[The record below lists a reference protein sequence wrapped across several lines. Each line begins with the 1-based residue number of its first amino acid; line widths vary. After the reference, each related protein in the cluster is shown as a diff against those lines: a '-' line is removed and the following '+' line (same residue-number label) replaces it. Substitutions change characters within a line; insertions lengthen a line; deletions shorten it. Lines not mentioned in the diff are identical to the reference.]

1 MKYYTTK
8 DIQILNLNVDS
19 AVKAAR
25 LKIIPDNAE
34 DFVKKTFVLPAKDE
48 KTGIRNALGARGNRA
63 EYV

>member
-8 DIQILNLNVDS
+8 DIQILNSNVDS
-19 AVKAAR
+19 AVKAAG

-34 DFVKKTFVLPAKDE
+34 EFGRKTFVLPAKDE
-48 KTGIRNALGARGNRA
+48 KTGIRNVLGARGNRA